1 MGRIYLDYAATTPVH
16 PEVVK
21 AMLPYFSDVFGN
33 PSAIYSYGQEAAAA
47 LEEARA
53 KVAGLIGSRS
63 EEIVFTSGGTE
74 ADNLALIGVANAMR
88 SRGNHIIT
96 TAIEHHAI
104 IETAKF
110 LEKNGF
116 ELTYLGVDDQGIVDP
131 DDVRR
136 AITDKTI
143 LVSVML
149 ANNELGTIQPL
160 AEISRI
166 TRQAGVYFHT
176 DAVQAVGRIP
186 VNVDDLGVDL
196 LSMSAHKLY
205 GPKGVGALYI
215 KKGVRM
221 DPITHGGG
229 QERAR
234 RSGTQNVAGIV
245 GLSRATELAG
255 QEMAAEAERLTPLRD
270 RLIQGILKSID
281 HSYLNGHPVKRLPNN
296 ANLSFDYV
304 EGESMCLNLDL
315 KGICVST
322 GSACSSSNLEPSH
335 VLLAMGVPSQLAHG
349 SLRFTLGKWT
359 KPADIDRVLE
369 VLPPIVAKLRAMSPL
384 LKSHR

>member
-74 ADNLALIGVANAMR
+74 ADNMALIGVANAMR

-270 RLIQGILKSID
+270 RLIQGILKGID

-359 KPADIDRVLE
+359 EPADIDRVLE
-369 VLPPIVAKLRAMSPL
+369 ALPPIVAKLRAMSPL
-384 LKSHR
+384 LKNRR